1 MHKITKAAINR
12 PVTVIVTLLALIVFG
27 VVSIRGMSL
36 KLMPDINIP
45 MMVVM
50 TTYPGASPEEVD
62 ENVTEKIRESCS
74 TISGLKKT
82 IMQSYE
88 NYGVI
93 VFQFNYGTDLD
104 QAHDDIRA
112 KIDLILDD
120 LPDKAGNPVIMEM
133 DFEAFDDMQ
142 LAVTTDVEDSD
153 LLNIIEDKLEPQLRR
168 ANALADVTITGGDE
182 KYIAVRIIPEYAQ
195 QYGVTQAALVAA
207 ITGVNFSMPAGNVEY
222 GNQTLNMESA
232 THFNDLEKIREIP
245 ILTSR
250 GNVIHLGD
258 IADVQYGISDRTEI
272 SRYNGNGAISLGLK
286 RKQSSTSV
294 ALSTQVNRI
303 LRDFTEENPN
313 IHIETVYDSADEIV
327 DTLISVAKTLV
338 VGIVIAMAVIFLFFG
353 DLKGSLIVGITMPIS
368 LLFALVCMYF
378 AGISLNVVSLNGL
391 VLSIGMITD
400 NAVVVIEMCFK
411 RQENG
416 EDFKTAAYTGAKV
429 VMGSIIGSTIT
440 TVVVYLPLVVLNGL
454 AGQMFKQMG
463 LTIVFVLLASLFSA
477 ITFVPFFFALY
488 QPKERANNPV
498 TKLVEKIAEWYG
510 RLLEKVLS
518 FKKLATLIAVVLF
531 ALAIYIAS
539 GMPTELI
546 AQADEGIIN
555 IDVTF
560 RPNTKLENMDDT
572 VRALEQFITDCG
584 YTDEC
589 SVSITE
595 SSASATVTAYRRD
608 DLRLTT
614 AQIIDE
620 WNESLQ
626 HFSDN
631 CEIKVS
637 AGSTTMSASISSG
650 ASKSYDIAADDMES
664 LTEASN
670 RIKAVLE
677 ETPGILNVS
686 STLDGT
692 GTRIM
697 VDVDPDKAQS
707 YGFNAL
713 QVSQMVYMNLN
724 GSDAGEVTIGGKT
737 YDIKVENPKDYYSSL
752 TDVESMTFTN
762 TRGKTVPLS
771 EIADIRLEMGSQT
784 VVRTDGRFSAT
795 VEAIMTEATQDE
807 ILEELEPK
815 MDALDLGE
823 GVNYITNMGDEIRD
837 EEFGA
842 IGQAI
847 VIALYLVFMVMAIQF
862 ESIPSSLLIM
872 LCIPFATIG
881 SVLLLFVMNVKLS
894 MTALLGV
901 LMLAGI
907 VVNNGII
914 YIDTTDQF
922 RAAGEDIRS
931 ALIHA
936 GKDRLRPILITTL
949 TTELAM
955 LPVAFKLAKNSESMQ
970 GMAVVIVG
978 GLLAS
983 TILTLLL
990 IPTFY
995 LIFEKLR
1002 RSRKKITKDVET
1014 PAESAE
1020 G

>member
-1 MHKITKAAINR
+1 MHRITKAAINR

-27 VVSIRGMSL
+27 IVSIRGMSL

-93 VFQFNYGTDLD
+93 IFQFNYGTDLD
-104 QAHDDIRA
+104 EAHEDLRS
-112 KIDLILDD
+112 KIDLVEDE
-120 LPDKAGNPVIMEM
+120 LPEKAGKPVIMEM
-133 DFEAFDDMQ
+133 DFDAFDDMQ

-153 LLNIIEDKLEPQLRR
+153 LLNIIEDKLEPQLRH
-168 ANALADVTITGGDE
+168 ANALADVSITGGDE

-195 QYGVTQAALVAA
+195 QYGVSQSALVSA

-222 GNQTLNMESA
+222 GNQMLNMESA
-232 THFNDLEKIREIP
+232 THYNTLEKIREIP
-245 ILTSR
+245 IQTSR
-250 GNVIHLGD
+250 GKVIHLGD
-258 IADVQYGISDRTEI
+258 IADVQFGISNQTEL
-272 SRYNGNGAISLGLK
+272 SRHNGNSAITLGLK
-286 RKQSSTSV
+286 RKQSSNSV
-294 ALSTQVNRI
+294 ALSTQVKKI
-303 LRDFTEENPN
+303 LKDFNEENPN

-327 DTLISVAKTLV
+327 ETLLSVAKTLL
-338 VGIVIAMAVIFLFFG
+338 VGIAIAMAVIFVFFG

-416 EDFKTAAYTGAKV
+416 EDFKTAAYTGAKT
-429 VMGSIIGSTIT
+429 VMGSVIGSTIT

-454 AGQMFKQMG
+454 SGQMFKQMG
-463 LTIVFVLLASLFSA
+463 LTIVFVLLASLISA

-488 QPKERANNPV
+488 KPTERQNNPV
-498 TKLVEKIAEWYG
+498 TKLIDRIAEWYG
-510 RLLEKVLS
+510 RLLNRVLNY
-518 FKKLATLIAVVLF
+518 KKLATLIAVVVFGLS
-531 ALAIYIAS
+531 IYIAT

-560 RPNTKLENMDDT
+560 RPNTKLENMDET
-572 VRALEQFITDCG
+572 VRELEQFITDSG
-584 YTDEC
+584 YTDES
-589 SVSITE
+589 SVSIKE
-595 SSASATVTAYRRD
+595 SSASATLTAYKKD
-608 DLRLTT
+608 DLKMATSK
-614 AQIIDE
+614 IVDE
-620 WNESLQ
+620 WNESLNS
-626 HFSDN
+626 FSDN

-637 AGSTTMSASISSG
+637 EGSTTMSASISTG
-650 ASKSYDIAADDMES
+650 ASKSYNIAADDMDS
-664 LTEASN
+664 LAEACN

-677 ETPGILNVS
+677 DTAGILNVT

-697 VDVDPDKAQS
+697 VDVDPEKAQAN
-707 YGFNAL
+707 GFTAL

-724 GSDAGEVTIGGKT
+724 GSDAGEVTLGGKT
-737 YDIKVENPKDYYSSL
+737 YDIKVENPKDYYRSL
-752 TDVESMTFTN
+752 ADVESMTLTN
-762 TRGKTVPLS
+762 TRGQTVPIT
-771 EIADIRLEMGSQT
+771 EIADIRLEMGSMT
-784 VVRTDGRFSAT
+784 IVRTDGRFSAT
-795 VEAIMTEATQDE
+795 VEAIMTADTQDA
-807 ILEELEPK
+807 ILDELEPK
-815 MDALDLGE
+815 MEELDLGE
-823 GVNYITNMGDEIRD
+823 GVNYITSMGDEIRD

-847 VIALYLVFMVMAIQF
+847 AIALYLVFMVMAIQF

-881 SVLLLFVMNVKLS
+881 SVLMLFVMNVKLS

-914 YIDTTDQF
+914 YIDTTDQI
-922 RAAGEDIRS
+922 RAEGVDIRN
-931 ALIHA
+931 ALILA

-1002 RSRKKITKDVET
+1002 RNHKKLTKAAATE
-1014 PAESAE
+1014 
-1020 G
+1020 